1 MTIANALQLELD
13 EATCVLSAA
22 YAPTGE
28 NDTLPTWDTL
38 VAAVQARGWPATVLD
53 QISAIVFIEQ
63 CRDTAGPVE
72 ACIGEVRNGT
82 FELEVA
88 EDRMSAQLSLRAPK
102 GGKPVG
108 EPDLLAGLQAHGIVH
123 GLIPGALRQALERG
137 ACEALE
143 IARGTPPQAGEPAR
157 FENLLDAL
165 KTRLSEDD
173 ENAIIDYRNLG
184 NLTLVSAGT
193 PLMRRT
199 PATPGQPGTDV
210 LGGPVAPPAVAD
222 PPFAPKLN
230 GVEIDPEDP
239 GLLRAAI
246 AGSPMLVQH
255 GATVN
260 SLVEVPA
267 VDLSSGNIDF
277 EGTLRVKGDI
287 TAGMHVRVSGD
298 VVVNG
303 TIEAAHV
310 EAGGNVTVNGGII
323 GSAEG
328 VADSRG
334 GSRIA
339 RIVSGGSVKARFIDN
354 AEVRAEKNVAAE
366 REIRQSTVTAG
377 ETITVGPPGSQQ
389 GVITGGVAHAYKSVH
404 AGTLG
409 SMAGMPTVVRAGLNP
424 HANAKRAALETRT
437 RELEE
442 EKAKLEKLILFL
454 HNNPAK
460 NVNNMSERARQTHA
474 KISADLVELQA
485 EDARLAKELQPL
497 ETAMIV
503 ASRRFFGGVTLHLGV
518 KVTEFLEDQV
528 GGKAVLEQG
537 ELAIR

>member
-1 MTIANALQLELD
+1 M
-13 EATCVLSAA
+13 
-22 YAPTGE
+22 
-28 NDTLPTWDTL
+28 
-38 VAAVQARGWPATVLD
+38 
-53 QISAIVFIEQ
+53 
-63 CRDTAGPVE
+63 
-72 ACIGEVRNGT
+72 
-82 FELEVA
+82 
-88 EDRMSAQLSLRAPK
+88 
-102 GGKPVG
+102 
-108 EPDLLAGLQAHGIVH
+108 H
-123 GLIPGALRQALERG
+123 GLIPEALRQALERG

-143 IARGTPPQAGEPAR
+143 IARGTLPEAGEPAR
-157 FENLLDAL
+157 FESLLDAL

-184 NLTLVSAGT
+184 DLTLVSAGT
-193 PLMRRT
+193 PLMRRI
-199 PATPGQPGTDV
+199 PATPGQPGTNV

-230 GVEIDPEDP
+230 GVEVDPEDP

-334 GSRIA
+334 GSRMA

-354 AEVRAEKNVAAE
+354 AQVRAEKNVAAE

-389 GVITGGVAHAYKSVH
+389 GVITGGTAHAYKSVH

-409 SMAGMPTVVRAGLNP
+409 SMAGIPTVVRAGLNP
-424 HANAKRAALETRT
+424 HANAKRAALETRA

>member
-1 MTIANALQLELD
+1 
-13 EATCVLSAA
+13 
-22 YAPTGE
+22 
-28 NDTLPTWDTL
+28 
-38 VAAVQARGWPATVLD
+38 
-53 QISAIVFIEQ
+53 
-63 CRDTAGPVE
+63 
-72 ACIGEVRNGT
+72 
-82 FELEVA
+82 
-88 EDRMSAQLSLRAPK
+88 
-102 GGKPVG
+102 
-108 EPDLLAGLQAHGIVH
+108 
-123 GLIPGALRQALERG
+123 
-137 ACEALE
+137 
-143 IARGTPPQAGEPAR
+143 
-157 FENLLDAL
+157 
-165 KTRLSEDD
+165 
-173 ENAIIDYRNLG
+173 NLG
-184 NLTLVSAGT
+184 DLTLVSAGT
-193 PLMRRT
+193 PLMRRI
-199 PATPGQPGTDV
+199 PATPGQPGTNV

-230 GVEIDPEDP
+230 GVEVDPEDP

-334 GSRIA
+334 GSRMA

-354 AEVRAEKNVAAE
+354 AQVRAEKNVAAE

-389 GVITGGVAHAYKSVH
+389 GVITGGTAHAYKSVH

-409 SMAGMPTVVRAGLNP
+409 SMAGIPTVVRAGLNP
-424 HANAKRAALETRT
+424 HANAKRAALETRA